1 MGRRS
6 NYRKSKGKSTKE
18 SIKVVISCE
27 DSSGAL
33 EYIKSLIISYDLNP
47 YDSCDGSRRYT
58 TDAKNLVNF
67 AKESSGKHKFV
78 FFDIDDKCRDD
89 KANLNDAI
97 QIAKSNNICIIFS
110 NEAIELWFLLHF
122 KDVTSFIDRK
132 TIFKELRDFLL
143 IEKSH
148 LLSSS
153 QKVNLQKG
161 KLKSINLFHIFTDE
175 ESKTAIKR
183 CKKLLREYK
192 NSKIDI
198 CESNPLTLMCIFI
211 DILEKIKKG
220 EEIDC
225 YQFFMS
231 GYGIEF

>member
-33 EYIKSLIISYDLNP
+33 EYIKSLIRSYDLNH
-47 YDSCDGSRRYT
+47 YDSCDGSRRHT

-67 AKESSGKHKFV
+67 AKYSSGKYKFV
-78 FFDIDDKCRDD
+78 FFDIDDKCKDD

-132 TIFKELRDFLL
+132 TIFKKLRDFLL
-143 IEKSH
+143 TKKSH
-148 LLSSS
+148 LLTSS
-153 QKVNLQKG
+153 QKENLKKG
-161 KLKSINLFHIFTDE
+161 KLKSINLFNIFTDE
-175 ESKTAIKR
+175 EFKTAIKR
-183 CKKLLREYK
+183 CNKLLQVYK

-211 DILEKIKKG
+211 DILDKIKKD
-220 EEIDC
+220 EKIDC
-225 YQFFMS
+225 YQFFLN